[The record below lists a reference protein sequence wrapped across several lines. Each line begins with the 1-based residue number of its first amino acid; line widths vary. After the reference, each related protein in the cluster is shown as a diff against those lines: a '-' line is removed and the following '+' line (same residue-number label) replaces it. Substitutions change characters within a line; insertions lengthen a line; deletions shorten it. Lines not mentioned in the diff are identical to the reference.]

1 MKRNIVKP
9 IESEVILVALDL
21 TDLSDI
27 TLSHAAKL
35 ASLFQKKVHLVNIYE
50 KGGKSASKFNTI
62 DERTNELK
70 RLAEKYTEVNKVD
83 IEYSIH
89 EGSIYETIADIASK
103 LNAVLIVMG
112 THGVTKMQKLTGSKA
127 LKVITSADRP
137 FVVMD
142 KTAEVCDEY
151 KNILLPVDYAF
162 ESKQKIS
169 WALELG
175 KRFNSTCH
183 LLVKH
188 EKNEFEK
195 NVINNLRYLEREL
208 KSEGVEY
215 KIHDVDS
222 SADFTSAT
230 IDYAIKNKVDM
241 IMVMVSLE
249 TTFTAWLKGGPY
261 EQQII
266 ANGQGVPVMVLNSF
280 DPMLFSAGATGILG
294 SH

>member
-1 MKRNIVKP
+1 MKRNIIKP
-9 IESEVILVALDL
+9 IESDVILVALDL
-21 TDLSDI
+21 TDLSDV

-50 KGGKSASKFNTI
+50 KGGKSTSKFNSI

-70 RLAEKYTEVNKVD
+70 RLAEKYIAVEKVE
-83 IEYSIH
+83 IEYSIR
-89 EGSIYETIADIASK
+89 EGSIYETIADVAK
-103 LNAVLIVMG
+103 TLNASLIVMG
-112 THGVTKMQKLTGSKA
+112 THGVTGMQKLMGSKA

-142 KTAEVCDEY
+142 KTAVVCDQY

-162 ESKQKIS
+162 ESKQKIA
-169 WALELG
+169 WALELA
-175 KRFNSTCH
+175 KRFDSVCH

-188 EKNEFEK
+188 EKNEFDK
-195 NVINNLRYLEREL
+195 NVVNNLRYLEREL
-208 KSEGVEY
+208 KSEGVDY
-215 KIHDVDS
+215 KVHDVDA
-222 SADFTSAT
+222 SADFTDAT
-230 IDYAIKNKVDM
+230 IQYALDNKVDM

-249 TTFTAWLKGGPY
+249 TTFTAWLNGGPY
-261 EQQII
+261 EQKIV
-266 ANGQGVPVMVLNSF
+266 ANGKGIPVMVLNSF

>member
-35 ASLFQKKVHLVNIYE
+35 AALFNKKVHLVNIYE
-50 KGGKSASKFNTI
+50 KGGKSTSQFNTI
-62 DERTNELK
+62 DERTAELK
-70 RLAEKYTEVNKVD
+70 RLADKYIEINKVEID
-83 IEYSIH
+83 YSIR
-89 EGSIYETIADIASK
+89 EGSIYEAIADLASK
-103 LNAVLIVMG
+103 LNASLIVMG
-112 THGVTKMQKLTGSKA
+112 THGVTGMQKVTGSKA

-142 KTAEVCDEY
+142 KNALVCDEY
-151 KNILLPVDYAF
+151 KNILLPVDHAF
-162 ESKQKIS
+162 ESKQKIA
-169 WALELG
+169 WALELA
-175 KRFNSTCH
+175 KRFNSVFH
-183 LLVKH
+183 LIVKH
-188 EKNEFEK
+188 EKDEFEK

-208 KSEGVEY
+208 KSEGAEY

-222 SADFTSAT
+222 SADFTDAT
-230 IDYAIKNKVDM
+230 INYAVTNKVDM

-261 EQQII
+261 EQKII
-266 ANGQGVPVMVLNSF
+266 ANGKGLPVMVLNSF
-280 DPMLFSAGATGILG
+280 DPMLFSSGATGILG

>member
-1 MKRNIVKP
+1 MKRNIIKP
-9 IESEVILVALDL
+9 IESDVILVALDL
-21 TDLSDI
+21 TDLSDV

-50 KGGKSASKFNTI
+50 KGGKSTSKFNSI

-70 RLAEKYTEVNKVD
+70 RLAEKYIALDKVE
-83 IEYSIH
+83 IEYSIR
-89 EGSIYETIADIASK
+89 EGSIYETIADVASK
-103 LNAVLIVMG
+103 LNASLIVMG
-112 THGVTKMQKLTGSKA
+112 THGVTGMQKLMGSKA

-142 KTAEVCDEY
+142 KTAAVCDKY

-162 ESKQKIS
+162 ESKQKIA
-169 WALELG
+169 WALELA
-175 KRFNSTCH
+175 KRFNSVCH

-195 NVINNLRYLEREL
+195 NVINNLKYLEREL
-208 KSEGVEY
+208 KSEGAEY
-215 KIHDVDS
+215 KIHDVDA
-222 SADFTSAT
+222 SADFTDAT
-230 IDYAIKNKVDM
+230 IQYALTNKVDM

-249 TTFTAWLKGGPY
+249 TTFTAWLNGGPY
-261 EQQII
+261 EQKII
-266 ANGQGVPVMVLNSF
+266 ANGKGIPVMVLNSF